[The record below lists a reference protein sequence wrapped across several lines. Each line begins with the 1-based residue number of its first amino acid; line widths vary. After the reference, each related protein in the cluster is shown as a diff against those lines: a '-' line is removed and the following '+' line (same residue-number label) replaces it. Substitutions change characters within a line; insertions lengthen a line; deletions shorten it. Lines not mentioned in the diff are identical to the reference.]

1 VFWGV
6 IRDFMNEHRTD
17 KACEKTTA
25 PKEKDDLLKAQEQLL
40 LVQAS
45 IDNTSESIFWIDKD
59 ANFINV
65 NKSACKNLGY
75 SKEEMLSMKVT
86 DIAPHFPLEK
96 WPANWNEL
104 KKRGSMVFETHHKH
118 KNGKEHPVEVKLNYV
133 EFGGKE
139 YNFAFAR
146 DITERKRAEDILR
159 SIAEKISVEIGESFF
174 QSMVTFIAQ
183 TFDIK
188 YAFLGELMDE
198 KPDTIKTI
206 AVYSDGKI
214 VDNFEYALADTP
226 CRNVMA
232 GSLCSYPDNVQKL
245 FPKDYMLRD
254 MGVESY
260 IGAPLADSH
269 KKTIGLLVIL
279 DTNPLQNEDM
289 IRSMFQIFALRAS
302 SEIERKRSEEV
313 FRESEARFRAIFERS
328 PFGISI
334 ANNKGKIID
343 SNPALQKMLGYTKA
357 ELTQKFSELT
367 YPEDISKNIH
377 LFEEMVA
384 GRRDHYWLE
393 KRYYHKD
400 GSIVWANLMVTAIRG
415 RNKEFKYNF
424 AIVEN
429 ITERKKL
436 EDQLRHAQKM
446 EAVGQLAGGVAHD
459 FNNILTAIIGYASLL
474 KLKLKGNEQVMH
486 NVNQIISITE
496 RGAGL
501 TQSLLA
507 FSRKQDLSLKPI
519 KLNDLME
526 RVMKLI
532 PRIIGEEIEF
542 RKILSDVKM
551 MVMADSS
558 QLEQVLMNLAGNA
571 RDAMQDDGVLTIE
584 TEYVML
590 DLNYVKMQGFGS
602 PGPYALISVSDTGI
616 GIEPETIGKIF
627 EPFFTT
633 KEVGEGTGLG
643 LSLVYGIIKQHNGY
657 VNVYS
662 EPDHG
667 ATFKIYLPLIG
678 EVNTEHEH
686 MEDESIIGGTETIL
700 LAEDE
705 TEVREV
711 IKELLH
717 EYGFSVVD
725 AVNGKDAVDKYSEN
739 KDNID
744 LLLMDVVMPK
754 MNGKEAYDAIKK
766 ITPGIKALFTSGY
779 TSKKVNTQ
787 GVLQEGIPYI
797 AKPVNPR
804 TLLKKIREVLDES

>member
-1 VFWGV
+1 
-6 IRDFMNEHRTD
+6 
-17 KACEKTTA
+17 
-25 PKEKDDLLKAQEQLL
+25 
-40 LVQAS
+40 
-45 IDNTSESIFWIDKD
+45 
-59 ANFINV
+59 
-65 NKSACKNLGY
+65 
-75 SKEEMLSMKVT
+75 
-86 DIAPHFPLEK
+86 
-96 WPANWNEL
+96 
-104 KKRGSMVFETHHKH
+104 
-118 KNGKEHPVEVKLNYV
+118 
-133 EFGGKE
+133 
-139 YNFAFAR
+139 
-146 DITERKRAEDILR
+146 
-159 SIAEKISVEIGESFF
+159 
-174 QSMVTFIAQ
+174 
-183 TFDIK
+183 
-188 YAFLGELMDE
+188 
-198 KPDTIKTI
+198 
-206 AVYSDGKI
+206 
-214 VDNFEYALADTP
+214 
-226 CRNVMA
+226 
-232 GSLCSYPDNVQKL
+232 
-245 FPKDYMLRD
+245 
-254 MGVESY
+254 
-260 IGAPLADSH
+260 
-269 KKTIGLLVIL
+269 
-279 DTNPLQNEDM
+279 
-289 IRSMFQIFALRAS
+289 
-302 SEIERKRSEEV
+302 
-313 FRESEARFRAIFERS
+313 
-328 PFGISI
+328 
-334 ANNKGKIID
+334 
-343 SNPALQKMLGYTKA
+343 MLGYTKA

-507 FSRKQDLSLKPI
+507 FSRKQDISLKPI

-526 RVMKLI
+526 RVIKLI

-542 RKILSDVKM
+542 RKILSDEKM

-590 DLNYVKMQGFGS
+590 DLNHVKMQGFGS

-686 MEDESIIGGTETIL
+686 IEDESIIGGTETIL

-717 EYGFSVVD
+717 EYGFSVID

-779 TSKKVNTQ
+779 TSKKIDAK
-787 GVLQEGIPYI
+787 GVLQEGIHYI
-797 AKPVNPR
+797 SKPVNPR
-804 TLLKKIREVLDES
+804 ILLKKIREVLDES